1 LHPGRGSP
9 VRFDVIKK
17 LFGSTPRARAP
28 SQPIIVVSG
37 LPRSGTSMMMKMLA
51 EGGLSA
57 VTDSVRAADEDNPN
71 GYFEFE
77 PVKKL
82 SEGQDKW
89 LDGASGKIVKVIS
102 ALLEHLPA
110 QHHYKVLF
118 MDREIKEILAS
129 QQKMLHRR
137 GEAPGSSDAEMETQF
152 REHLRATKYWLARQP
167 NMDVLYVDYSKLVA
181 NPDDYGQ
188 KIAEFIG
195 IPVDV
200 SRMLNVPNERLYRN
214 RMPKP

>member
-1 LHPGRGSP
+1 
-9 VRFDVIKK
+9 
-17 LFGSTPRARAP
+17 
-28 SQPIIVVSG
+28 
-37 LPRSGTSMMMKMLA
+37 MMMKMLA

-57 VTDSVRAADEDNPN
+57 VTDSVRLADEDNPN

-82 SEGQDKW
+82 SEGQDQW

-110 QHHYKVLF
+110 QHRYKVLF

-137 GEAPGSSDAEMETQF
+137 GEAPGSSDTEMETQF
-152 REHLRATKYWLARQP
+152 REHLRLTKYWLARQP
-167 NMDVLYVDYSKLVA
+167 NMDVLYVDYNQLVA
-181 NPDDYGQ
+181 EPGGLRPEDRRFHRSSRGRVAH
-188 KIAEFIG
+188 AER
-195 IPVDV
+195 PQRETLPE
-200 SRMLNVPNERLYRN
+200 SRAEALILEAVPGPEHDRSGA
-214 RMPKP
+214 

>member
-1 LHPGRGSP
+1 M
-9 VRFDVIKK
+9 IKR
-17 LFGSTPRARAP
+17 LFGSASRAQTP

-57 VTDSVRAADEDNPN
+57 VTDSVRLADEDNPN

-82 SEGQDKW
+82 SEGQDQW

-110 QHHYKVLF
+110 QHRYKVLF

-137 GEAPGSSDAEMETQF
+137 GEAPGSSDTEMETQF
-152 REHLRATKYWLARQP
+152 REHLRLTKYWLARQP
-167 NMDVLYVDYSKLVA
+167 NMDVLYVDYSQLVEDPEA
-181 NPDDYGQ
+181 YVQ
-188 KIAEFIG
+188 RIADFIG
-195 IPVDV
+195 VPVDV

-214 RMPKP
+214 RVPKP

>member
-1 LHPGRGSP
+1 M
-9 VRFDVIKK
+9 IKR
-17 LFGSTPRARAP
+17 LFGSTPRAQEPA
-28 SQPIIVVSG
+28 QPIIVVSG

-57 VTDSVRAADEDNPN
+57 VTDSVRLADEDNPN

-137 GEAPGSSDAEMETQF
+137 GEAPGNDDAEMETRF
-152 REHLRATKYWLARQP
+152 REHLRLTKYWLARQP
-167 NMDVLYVDYSKLVA
+167 NMDVLYVDYNQLVESPEA
-181 NPDDYGQ
+181 YGQ
-188 KIAEFIG
+188 RIADFIEV
-195 IPVDV
+195 PVDV

>member
-1 LHPGRGSP
+1 M
-9 VRFDVIKK
+9 IKR
-17 LFGSTPRARAP
+17 LFGSASRAQTP

-57 VTDSVRAADEDNPN
+57 VTDSVRLADEDNPN

-82 SEGQDKW
+82 SEGQDQW

-110 QHHYKVLF
+110 QHRYKVLF

-137 GEAPGSSDAEMETQF
+137 GEAPGSPDTEMETQF
-152 REHLRATKYWLARQP
+152 REHLQLTKYWLARQP
-167 NMDVLYVDYSKLVA
+167 NMDVLYVTTTSWWKPGA
-181 NPDDYGQ
+181 PTARGSP
-188 KIAEFIG
+188 ISSEF
-195 IPVDV
+195 PWTC
-200 SRMLNVPNERLYRN
+200 RMLNVPNERLYRIAVSADFGAVGAQ
-214 RMPKP
+214 